1 MDEHTL
7 PPFFFEIF
15 HRSLPRHGPGDEA
28 STVKALQLLGLLGDD
43 AAPAPRAPSGTPLS
57 VLDVGCGTG
66 AQTMVLA
73 KHLDARIVALDFH
86 QNFLDELTL
95 RAGAEGLSAKIEARL
110 GSMRDLPTWSERF
123 DVVWAEGSFFIMG
136 FAEALRACYQVLKP
150 GGLLACSELT
160 WLRDDAPDEC
170 RDFFALEYPAM
181 ADVATNLGSVRAAGF
196 ELVGH
201 FTLPDEAWLTP
212 FYEPLGRRVAEL
224 RQRYADDPDKAEFL
238 DMVQMEIDVFRRYSR
253 YYGYVFYLMKQG

>member
-1 MDEHTL
+1 MDEQSL

-28 STVKALQLLGLLGDD
+28 STVKALQLLGLLGDE
-43 AAPAPRAPSGTPLS
+43 AAPAPRTPSSASLS

-73 KHLDARIVALDFH
+73 KRLDARIVALDFH

-95 RAGAEGLSAKIEARL
+95 RAGAEGVPAKIEARL
-110 GSMRDLPTWSERF
+110 GSMRDIPTWSDRF

-136 FAEALRACYQVLKP
+136 FAEALEACHHVLKP
-150 GGLLACSELT
+150 GGLLAASELT

-181 ADVATNLGSVRAAGF
+181 TDIAANLASVRAAGY
-196 ELVGH
+196 ELLGH
-201 FTLPDEAWLTP
+201 FTLPDEAWLTA
-212 FYEPLGRRVAEL
+212 FYGPLGERVADL
-224 RQRYADDPDKAEFL
+224 RQRYADDEEKAELL
-238 DMVQMEIDVFRRYSR
+238 DMVQVEIDVFRQYSR
-253 YYGYVFYLMKQG
+253 YYGYVFYLMKRA

>member
-1 MDEHTL
+1 MDEHIL

-43 AAPAPRAPSGTPLS
+43 AAPERRAPGGAPLS

-73 KHLDARIVALDFH
+73 KRLDARIVALDFYPD
-86 QNFLDELTL
+86 FLDELNH
-95 RAGAEGLSAKIEARL
+95 RAETEGVSATIEARL
-110 GSMRDLPTWSERF
+110 GSMRDIPTWAERF

-136 FAEALRACYQVLKP
+136 FAEALKACHHVLKP
-150 GGLLACSELT
+150 GGLLAASELT

-170 RDFFALEYPAM
+170 RDFFELEYPAM
-181 ADVATNLGSVRAAGF
+181 TDVAANLASIGAAGY

-212 FYEPLGRRVAEL
+212 FYEPLGKRVAEL
-224 RQRYADDPDKAEFL
+224 RQRYAGDADKAEFF
-238 DMVQMEIDVFRRYSR
+238 DMVQMEIDVFRQYSR
-253 YYGYVFYLMKQG
+253 YYGYVFYLMKRA